1 MSALSGCALILA
13 NSASANFWASSLA
26 AFFSASDK
34 SVRLSISEFL
44 AVRAF
49 AIASLA
55 FSFATGFT
63 FPIAVVP
70 AVLA

>member
-1 MSALSGCALILA
+1 
-13 NSASANFWASSLA
+13 
-26 AFFSASDK
+26 
-34 SVRLSISEFL
+34 LSISEFL
-44 AVRAF
+44 AVKAF

-55 FSFATGFT
+55 FSFATGLT